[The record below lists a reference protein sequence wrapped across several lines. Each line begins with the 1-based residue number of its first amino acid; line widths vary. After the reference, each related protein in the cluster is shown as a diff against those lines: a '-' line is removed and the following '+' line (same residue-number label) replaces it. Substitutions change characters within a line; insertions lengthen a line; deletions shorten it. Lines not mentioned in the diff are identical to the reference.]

1 MNLRAQ
7 MRTVWLGQVS
17 HPVLSV
23 PVWSSFLLGH
33 RRKEFSLVQEQDMG
47 EGVQN
52 DFLGKNMS

>member
-1 MNLRAQ
+1 

-17 HPVLSV
+17 DPVLSV